1 MIRITLLAIVLLVLT
16 LACGQKSLD
25 QAYSAERL
33 EYGKASFDIVRVH
46 ELSALQ
52 FLFRD
57 DNGQAFTSFKAVAG
71 SVPQGDKKLV
81 FATNGGIFEPD
92 LMPSGLYIENAKIL
106 SPLNQKEGNG
116 NFYLE
121 PNGVFFIGETE
132 KHILTTQAFAKAK
145 IPCKNAIQSGPMLV
159 IKGAIHPKF
168 NKSSPNKYVR
178 SGVGINAKGQVIF
191 AISNQPVNLYHFA
204 NLFKKRLGC
213 ADALY
218 LDGAISEMYLPALGR
233 KDKGKPYGSIIAI
246 FE

>member
-1 MIRITLLAIVLLVLT
+1 MIRIIILATTFLILT

-33 EYGKASFDIVRVH
+33 KFKDASFDVVKVN
-46 ELSALQ
+46 ELATLE
-52 FLFRD
+52 FLSRD
-57 DNGQAFTSFKAVAG
+57 ENDKPFTSFKAVDA

-92 LMPSGLYIENAKIL
+92 FMPSGLYIENAKTL
-106 SPLNQKEGNG
+106 SPLNQKKAKG

-132 KHILTTQAFAKAK
+132 KNILTTQAFAKAK
-145 IPCKNAIQSGPMLV
+145 IPCKTAIQSGPMLV

-168 NKSSPNKYVR
+168 NEDSPNKYIR

-204 NLFKKRLGC
+204 SLFKERLGC
-213 ADALY
+213 VNALY
-218 LDGAISEMYLPALGR
+218 LDGAISEMYLPTLGR
-233 KDKGKPYGSIIAI
+233 KDKGRAYGSIIAI
-246 FE
+246 WE